1 MTLTSSYPND
11 SCRILSTNTS
21 AKSAHVFILSIF
33 NVDFIGNYHAVE
45 YNNFLF
51 RGIVD
56 SFVTTLFISVK
67 FSQFG
72 GHNRFIG
79 GLV

>member
-1 MTLTSSYPND
+1 MIHAEFFQQILQQNLRMFLSYQ
-11 SCRILSTNTS
+11 
-21 AKSAHVFILSIF
+21 FF

-72 GHNRFIG
+72 DHNRFIG